1 MNDSHVS
8 ASSVALAADTS
19 APEPSLRQKRLALSI
34 ISGCHTLNHLQ
45 YSVGSVIF
53 PVIMQEMGFGLLQL
67 GFISALSAF
76 VGQGLQ
82 VIYGF
87 FSGFFKRTKLLGAGN
102 ALAGT
107 VAMMQCLVHSY
118 PQLLVARVGIDI
130 GSSPQHP
137 LGSSLLSR
145 YYPKAR
151 GWALT
156 IHLTAGNLGS
166 FLGPALASVAL
177 LYMSWRTAV
186 VIFGVTSVLMGLTLF
201 TVGDHSGVSDET
213 ESSKKKMKANLQAYL
228 QCLKNR
234 NIIFTSLVLMAG
246 AAGRGTGVNVTYLVP
261 FFMDRFGVT
270 ASAAGFML
278 TLMQG
283 AGLVGPLAIAWLSD
297 RVGHRTLIT
306 QATLLVSAIMTFWLV
321 RHGAAGL
328 SFYVNLILY
337 GTFVQTRG
345 ALTQTMIGDFA
356 TPALTDAAF
365 SIYYF
370 VGFISGPAW
379 TLIIGYVME
388 RYGFTAAFQ
397 LAGTTYIAGML
408 LLLFVDDRR

>member
-1 MNDSHVS
+1 MNDSHTT
-8 ASSVALAADTS
+8 ASPAALAVDTS
-19 APEPSLRQKRLALSI
+19 AIEPSPRQKRLALGM
-34 ISGCHTLNHLQ
+34 ISSCHTLNHLQ

-67 GFISALSAF
+67 GFISALSSF

-87 FSGFFKRTKLLGAGN
+87 FSGFFKRTKLLGTGN
-102 ALAGT
+102 VVAGT

-156 IHLTAGNLGS
+156 VHLTAGNLGS
-166 FLGPALASVAL
+166 FLGPALASIAL
-177 LYMSWRTAV
+177 LYMSWRTAFV
-186 VIFGVTSVLMGLTLF
+186 VFGVTSVLMGLSLF
-201 TVGDHSGVSDET
+201 TIGDHTGANDEV
-213 ESSKKKMKANLQAYL
+213 EAGKAKMKANLQAYW
-228 QCLKNR
+228 QCLRNR
-234 NIIFTSLVLMAG
+234 NIVFTSLVLMAG

-297 RVGHRTLIT
+297 RVGHRALIT
-306 QATLLVSAIMTFWLV
+306 QVTLFISAIMTFWLV
-321 RHGAAGL
+321 RHGTPNWV
-328 SFYVNLILY
+328 FYVNLMLY
-337 GTFVQTRG
+337 GVFVQTRG

-379 TLIIGYVME
+379 TLIIGYVMQ
-388 RYGFTAAFQ
+388 RYGFTSAFH
-397 LAGTTYIAGML
+397 LAGATYIAGML
-408 LLLFVDDRR
+408 LLLFVNDRR